1 MIQKLQ
7 EARRNQDGFSLVEL
21 LIVIVVL
28 GVLAGI
34 VVFGVGTFRSDAAQS
49 ACTAEAKT
57 VKVAASAYLARNGGT
72 IEGEDSKAVMQTL
85 VKAGYLESVPS
96 NAEYI
101 SVNGKG
107 QVTDKCSDLGSDG

>member
-1 MIQKLQ
+1 MIHTLQ

-72 IEGEDSKAVMQTL
+72 IDGEDSTAIMQSL
-85 VKAGYLESVPS
+85 VKAGYLESVPT
-96 NAEYI
+96 NAKYI
-101 SVNGKG
+101 TVTSKG
-107 QVTDKCSDLGSDG
+107 QVSDKCSDLGSDG